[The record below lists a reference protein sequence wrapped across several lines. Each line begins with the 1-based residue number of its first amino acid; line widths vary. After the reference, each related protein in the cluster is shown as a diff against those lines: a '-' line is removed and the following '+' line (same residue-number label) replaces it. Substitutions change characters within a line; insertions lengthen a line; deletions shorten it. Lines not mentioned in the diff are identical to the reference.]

1 MGVVTWDGGRVSTV
15 ASISVGHAVAG
26 TALRDAYAV
35 AVRQLTFG
43 LAELRDDAVKIGPI
57 PLLRFG
63 PPKVTRYAVEWPI
76 EGGLLAGTAG
86 GSWRVQSSKG
96 VVTASVTSYRPR
108 LPRPVYAMS
117 HLRVHELFT
126 RLYLLRLRGTDPPPG
141 AIAREP
147 DRFRAGTIDAAL
159 CVSIAGFTGRRRVR
173 RALLI
178 AAVYHVACWS
188 LFGRTLGGLVM
199 RQRVVAW
206 DGSKLTPAQAML
218 RLALTPASWTTGKLL
233 HDEIAATTVVND

>member
-1 MGVVTWDGGRVSTV
+1 MGVVTWHGGRVSTR
-15 ASISVGHAVAG
+15 ASISVGRAVAG

-35 AVRQLTFG
+35 AVRELTFG
-43 LAELRDDAVKIGPI
+43 LARMRDGAVTIGPI

-86 GSWRVQSSKG
+86 GAWRVESSKG
-96 VVTASVTSYRPR
+96 VVTASVTAYKPR
-108 LPRPVYAMS
+108 LPRPVYAVT

-141 AIAREP
+141 AVAREP
-147 DRFRAGTIDAAL
+147 ERFRAGTIDAAL
-159 CVSIAGFTGRRRVR
+159 CMSIAGFTGRRRVR
-173 RALLI
+173 RAVLI

-188 LFGRTLGGLVM
+188 LFGRTLGGVVM

-206 DGSKLTPAQAML
+206 DGSKLTATQAML
-218 RLALTPASWTTGKLL
+218 RLVLTPGSWFTGRPL
-233 HDEIAATTVVND
+233 HDELAGTTVIHD

>member
-1 MGVVTWDGGRVSTV
+1 MGVVSWDDGRVSTV
-15 ASISVGHAVAG
+15 ASISVGHAVTG

-86 GSWRVQSSKG
+86 GAWLVESSKG
-96 VVTASVTSYRPR
+96 VVTASVTAYRPR
-108 LPRPVYAMS
+108 LPRPLYAMS

-188 LFGRTLGGLVM
+188 LFGRTFGGLVM

-233 HDEIAATTVVND
+233 HDEIAATTVISD